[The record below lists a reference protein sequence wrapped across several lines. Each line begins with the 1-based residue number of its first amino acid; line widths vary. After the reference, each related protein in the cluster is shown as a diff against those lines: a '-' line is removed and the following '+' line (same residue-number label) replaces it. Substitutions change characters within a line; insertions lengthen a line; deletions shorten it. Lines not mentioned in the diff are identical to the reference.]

1 MDRETN
7 YRQGLR
13 FDYDYAGIELRLNQ
27 KIGMI
32 DINRNPGQEQK

>member
-13 FDYDYAGIELRLNQ
+13 FDYDCAGIELRLNR
-27 KIGMI
+27 KICTI
-32 DINRNPGQEQK
+32 DISRNPGQEQK